1 LIEQGWNSV
10 TVWSQGC
17 RTSFRD
23 LNISSEK
30 DLMESTAHLI
40 RLTSYWVFVWNI
52 EDLPTLTGAVQNM
65 KEEVEADLLQF
76 RYEPETDGLVQE
88 TILPSISRLIQ
99 RLQDQWL
106 RLSNKTQ
113 SLFTPKVLSVI
124 EEATEESLE

>member
-1 LIEQGWNSV
+1 
-10 TVWSQGC
+10 
-17 RTSFRD
+17 
-23 LNISSEK
+23 
-30 DLMESTAHLI
+30 MESTAHLI

-52 EDLPTLTGAVQNM
+52 EDLPTLTSAVQNM

-113 SLFTPKVLSVI
+113 SLFTPKVLS
-124 EEATEESLE
+124 S